1 MYDVSGLGPSRK
13 EEGRGMILKTSYFV
27 LAKGDT
33 SKFKIQNYEK
43 GNMEADCAD
52 SDFDSDCTG
61 DDAGSDVVYVAT
73 QGGCPPVSLFIPRSM
88 T

>member
-33 SKFKIQNYEK
+33 SKFKIRTLYFVLRTRQRRYFK
-43 GNMEADCAD
+43 I
-52 SDFDSDCTG
+52 
-61 DDAGSDVVYVAT
+61 
-73 QGGCPPVSLFIPRSM
+73 L
-88 T
+88 